1 MGMMNANPTVPAL
14 LLAALLLPA
23 GVLAGGPLDDA
34 PSEPGCGLLA
44 AGGGSVDSKSCLG
57 CHAESAH
64 GIHPIEVD
72 YAAAEARRFRRSGF
86 RPMAEVVARGVRLVD
101 GKVTCVTCHS
111 GTSRLVARLA
121 LPPVGDG
128 VAVAPNP
135 RLRVINASY
144 GGGGNRVAPDPTALC
159 IVCHQMGPRRP

>member
-1 MGMMNANPTVPAL
+1 MTHAHATARIF

-23 GVLAGGPLDDA
+23 GALAAGPLADGSA
-34 PSEPGCGLLA
+34 EPGCGLLA
-44 AGGGSVDSKSCLG
+44 ADGGSGDSKGCLA

-64 GIHPIEVD
+64 GIHPVEVD

-86 RPMAEVVARGVRLVD
+86 RPVAEVVARGVRLVD

-111 GTSRLVARLA
+111 GTSRTVARLA

-128 VAVAPNP
+128 LVVAPNP

-144 GGGGNRVAPDPTALC
+144 GGNRTAPDPTALC